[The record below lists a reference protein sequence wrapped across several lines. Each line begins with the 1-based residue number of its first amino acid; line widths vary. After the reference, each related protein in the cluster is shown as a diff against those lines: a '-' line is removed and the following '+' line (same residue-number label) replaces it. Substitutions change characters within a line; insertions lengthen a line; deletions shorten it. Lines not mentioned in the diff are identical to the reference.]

1 MTAKWSHSKG
11 IGPHRYLE
19 GHQRPRGI
27 HAIFEDFWP
36 LWPSFWPLLV
46 ENRPTPL
53 HIFRFLTPKIAILGL
68 CRLEQSSKGCTWPS
82 FGVGKTS
89 ITEILTKLQYFEVRC
104 SKFPKFPLIP
114 KIPASFRKFAKIG
127 LLRHYKKWVFAA
139 NRAYMDLQTAR
150 IWPPSGPIARV

>member
-19 GHQRPRGI
+19 AHQRPRGI

-46 ENRPTPL
+46 KNRPTPL

-82 FGVGKTS
+82 FGVDQTS
-89 ITEILTKLQYFEVRC
+89 ITQILTKLQYFEVRV
-104 SKFPKFPLIP
+104 PKRRFSGNFRNFCKICQICP
-114 KIPASFRKFAKIG
+114 KLAYFVTIKNGFSQQIG
-127 LLRHYKKWVFAA
+127 HIRTYK
-139 NRAYMDLQTAR
+139 
-150 IWPPSGPIARV
+150 PPVYDR